1 MLELV
6 IGVVIV
12 LLIFIPT
19 AFVRQ
24 KRRQLA
30 SEVVLLDG
38 TISGFEPKGQYLD
51 FVAGTIFVRTAHGE
65 ELDEAC
71 ILPWPE
77 PPEKGT
83 PVRFE
88 ESALG
93 MLRSEE
99 WLSDPTEFASLLAAR
114 LNTEAVTTEYFIEV
128 ATTGLTI
135 RVFDD
140 GWLGI
145 EIPITGPDWLEED
158 EELDI
163 GTYVEGIHEDVF
175 VEQGVRYM
183 RWSLDHERPL
193 ESLDMLPS
201 AFRHA
206 VSALTD
212 VKFVEFC
219 VTRETLEIDIE
230 LVFMDVD
237 LALAIAGEFQA
248 ATDFLDSSSADDSPD
263 AIW

>member
-1 MLELV
+1 MLELLLAAF
-6 IGVVIV
+6 IIA
-12 LLIFIPT
+12 LIFVPT
-19 AFVRQ
+19 YLA
-24 KRRQLA
+24 KRKPSSDL
-30 SEVVLLDG
+30 VLVDG
-38 TISGFEPKGQYLD
+38 TITGFEPTGRYLN
-51 FVAGTIFVRTAHGE
+51 FVAGTVTVRTEHGE

-77 PPEKGT
+77 PPANGT
-83 PVRFE
+83 SVTFE

-93 MLRSEE
+93 MLRSED
-99 WLSDPTEFASLLAAR
+99 WLSDPTEFANLLAAR
-114 LNTEAVTTEYFIEV
+114 LKTEARQTEYFIEV

-163 GTYVEGIHEDVF
+163 GTYVDGVYEDVL

-193 ESLDMLPS
+193 ESLDMLPT

-212 VKFVEFC
+212 VTFVELS
-219 VTRETLEIDIE
+219 VSREVLEIDLE

-237 LALAIAGEFQA
+237 LTLAIAGEFQA
-248 ATDFLDSSSADDSPD
+248 TTDFSDSSSADDSQD